1 MDKKHLHNLLHRS
14 LHDKLDSGEEAML
27 SDALKEDGELREE
40 KRKLLA
46 LQNVLASQDFRFK
59 PFFASR
65 VMREID
71 VTRQPMG
78 LLSSI
83 NYAFMRVSLP
93 TMVAVFIW
101 ILTFWGTE
109 GSLSLDGLLGVAGLS
124 YDEIVNEYLV
134 SN

>member
-14 LHDKLDSGEEAML
+14 LHDKLDKEDEVRL

-40 KRKLLA
+40 KRKLLE
-46 LQNVLASQDFRFK
+46 LQNVLSAQDFRFK

-65 VMREID
+65 VMNEID
-71 VTRQPMG
+71 VTRKPIG
-78 LLSSI
+78 LLSNI

-101 ILTFWGTE
+101 ILTFWGSE

>member
-1 MDKKHLHNLLHRS
+1 MHRS
-14 LHDKLDSGEEAML
+14 LHENLESGEEAML
-27 SDALKEDGELREE
+27 SDALKHDGELQEE
-40 KRKLLA
+40 KRKLLE
-46 LQNVLASQDFRFK
+46 LRDVLRSQDFRFK
-59 PFFASR
+59 PFFSSR
-65 VMREID
+65 VMKEID
-71 VTRQPMG
+71 VTRQPLG

>member
-1 MDKKHLHNLLHRS
+1 MDKNNLHKLLHRS
-14 LHDKLDSGEEAML
+14 LHGKLDQGEEAML
-27 SDALKEDGELREE
+27 SDALEKDGNLREE
-40 KRKLLA
+40 KRKLLE
-46 LQNVLASQDFRFK
+46 LQDILGSQDFRFK
-59 PFFASR
+59 PFFSSR
-65 VMREID
+65 VMSEID
-71 VTRQPMG
+71 VTRKPVG
-78 LLSSI
+78 LFSGI

>member
-14 LHDKLDSGEEAML
+14 LHGKLDSGEETML
-27 SDALKEDGELREE
+27 SDALKQDGELREE
-40 KRKLLA
+40 KRKLLE
-46 LQNVLASQDFRFK
+46 LQHVLGSQDFRFK

-65 VMREID
+65 VMNEID
-71 VTRQPMG
+71 VTRQPSG
-78 LLSSI
+78 FLSSI